1 MINKLT
7 TVIPL
12 LSSVH
17 SRVRTVNS
25 PPPTDFRLPH
35 QLPLFRSV
43 GSPSPSVTWFFNGT
57 QLSDSD
63 EIRQSIN
70 GELATLTFKDVF
82 PDDTGSY
89 EAVATNRLGEAR
101 TCCKLTVKDSKPPM
115 TSPSFTKKLQD
126 AVVFDGDSL
135 TLKAHY
141 IGTPEPKLTW

>member
-1 MINKLT
+1 MMETL
-7 TVIPL
+7 L
-12 LSSVH
+12 LSSALSLVG
-17 SRVRTVNS
+17 TTNS
-25 PPPTDFRLPH
+25 PPPTDFRLPS
-35 QLPLFRSV
+35 QFSISPLSCSV
-43 GSPSPSVTWFFNGT
+43 GSPSPVITWFFNGT